1 MNAATATE
9 GGQLPAGLMD
19 LFWRQLAS
27 LLGPPGPSS
36 PLVSTIASPQVGDR
50 RILLRAPQALML
62 ARLDAVLSGGSNPS
76 LSLQLRH
83 GPDVSA
89 SGTAVLSTPIPIGS
103 SNGGTSTG
111 TVLTSF
117 LTPAVPADHWL
128 WLEVT
133 AVSGSPIALTVAVQF
148 S

>member
-1 MNAATATE
+1 
-9 GGQLPAGLMD
+9 MD

-50 RILLRAPQALML
+50 RILLRAPQSLTI

-89 SGTAVLSTPIPIGS
+89 SGTAVLSTPLAIS
-103 SNGGTSTG
+103 SSTGGTSTG

-117 LTPAVPADHWL
+117 ENPQIPAGHWL
-128 WLEVT
+128 WLELT
-133 AVSGSPIALTVAVQF
+133 AFSGSPAELTVCLTLQ
-148 S
+148 

>member
-1 MNAATATE
+1 M
-9 GGQLPAGLMD
+9 GPQQIWLPN
-19 LFWRQLAS
+19 
-27 LLGPPGPSS
+27 
-36 PLVSTIASPQVGDR
+36 PQVGER

-89 SGTAVLSTPIPIGS
+89 SGTAMLSTPIAIGS
-103 SNGGTSTG
+103 SNGGNSTG
-111 TVLTSF
+111 TALTSF
-117 LTPAVPADHWL
+117 LNPAVPVDQWL

-133 AVSGSPIALTVAVQF
+133 AVSGSPTGLTVAVRF

>member
-1 MNAATATE
+1 
-9 GGQLPAGLMD
+9 MD

-27 LLGPPGPSS
+27 LLGPPGLSS
-36 PLVSTIASPQVGDR
+36 PLVSTIASLQVGDR

-62 ARLDAVLSGGSNPS
+62 ARMDAVLSGGSNPS

-89 SGTAVLSTPIPIGS
+89 SGTVVLSTPLVIS
-103 SNGGTSTG
+103 TANGGTSTG
-111 TVLTSF
+111 TALTSF
-117 LTPAVPADHWL
+117 LSPAVPVDHWL

-133 AVSGSPIALTVAVQF
+133 AVSGSPAGLTVAVRF

>member
-1 MNAATATE
+1 M
-9 GGQLPAGLMD
+9 GPQQIWLPN
-19 LFWRQLAS
+19 
-27 LLGPPGPSS
+27 
-36 PLVSTIASPQVGDR
+36 PQVGER

-89 SGTAVLSTPIPIGS
+89 SGTAMLSTPFAIGS
-103 SNGGTSTG
+103 TNGGTTTG
-111 TVLTSF
+111 TVISNF
-117 LTPAVPADHWL
+117 QAPAVPVDHWL

-133 AVSGSPIALTVAVQF
+133 DVSGSPAAQTVAVRF